1 VLDARQ
7 EFEQCSRLIKSEVAR
22 FEQERIEDF
31 KLSLQSFLDG
41 MISGQKQASFIST
54 HVARITITDLRQLI
68 AAWESYQ
75 QMLLQRTRPKR
86 SSVSSSNEVEA

>member
-1 VLDARQ
+1 MDAKQ

-41 MISGQKQASFIST
+41 MIASQKRVST
-54 HVARITITDLRQLI
+54 EQTR
-68 AAWESYQ
+68 Y
-75 QMLLQRTRPKR
+75 LLSANKG
-86 SSVSSSNEVEA
+86 SSSSSRLGNRTSKPC

>member
-1 VLDARQ
+1 MDAKQ

-41 MISGQKQASFIST
+41 MIASQKRVSPEQT
-54 HVARITITDLRQLI
+54 R
-68 AAWESYQ
+68 Y
-75 QMLLQRTRPKR
+75 LLSANKG
-86 SSVSSSNEVEA
+86 SSSSSRLGNRTSKPC